1 MTDKTCNG
9 WTNYETW
16 NVALWLGNEEGTQRY
31 WSDRAQEEW
40 DGASGDEDRRYD
52 ASINALS
59 DALEDEFSDGAD
71 ALLEGAKQTASVWA
85 DLLAAA
91 LSEVNWREI
100 AEHFLED
107 VDKAAE
113 SEPCS

>member
-1 MTDKTCNG
+1 MTDKTYNG

-16 NVALWLGNEEGTQRY
+16 NVALWIGNEQGSQRY

-40 DGASGDEDRRYD
+40 DGANGNEKD
-52 ASINALS
+52 ALRALA
-59 DALEDEFSDGAD
+59 DCLEDEFSDGAA

-85 DLLAAA
+85 DLLAAS

-107 VDKAAE
+107 VDKEVSAE
-113 SEPCS
+113 DGSCN